1 MKITSSNFD
10 SIKTEMM
17 KKILVP
23 IDFSEYSEYALQVAA
38 TIAKQQNA
46 EIIVLHML
54 GLSEAVLTKDESQ
67 EVAEAV
73 YYMKLAEKRFKT
85 FLDREYL
92 KGIKVSE
99 TVQNYKIFS
108 EINEVAHEND
118 VDLIV
123 MGSHGVSG
131 LREEVFIGSNTEK
144 VVRTSDIP
152 VLVIKNPGD
161 DFKMKEVVFALDFK
175 MENLRSYRNAMKLF
189 ETMDANVHLL
199 YVNLPGDRFKSSG
212 QIEERVKEFLFKADS
227 GNLDMYDKVVYYSDY
242 TVEGGVFN
250 YSNKIDADVIAIP
263 THGRRGLAHFF
274 SGSIGEDIANHAN
287 KPVITF
293 KI

>member
-1 MKITSSNFD
+1 
-10 SIKTEMM
+10 M

-23 IDFSEYSEYALQVAA
+23 VDFSEYSEYALQAA
-38 TIAKQQNA
+38 AILAKHQKA
-46 EIIVLHML
+46 EIMVLHML
-54 GLSEAVLTKDESQ
+54 GLSEAVLIKDEGQ

-85 FLDREYL
+85 FLDKEYL
-92 KGIKVSE
+92 KNIDISE

-108 EINEVAHEND
+108 EINDVAKEND
-118 VDLIV
+118 ADLIV

-152 VLVIKNPGD
+152 VLVIKQPVED
-161 DFKMKEVVFALDFK
+161 FTIQEVIFACDFKI
-175 MENLRSYRNAMKLF
+175 ENIGPYHNAMKLF
-189 ETMDANVHLL
+189 RSLGANVHLL
-199 YVNLPGDRFKSSG
+199 YVNLPGDRFRNSE
-212 QIEERVKEFLFKADS
+212 QIEERVKEFLFKAEA
-227 GNLDMYDKVVYYSDY
+227 GNLEMYDKVVYYNDY
-242 TVEGGVFN
+242 TVENGVYN
-250 YSNKIDADVIAIP
+250 YSNKIDADLIAIP

-287 KPVITF
+287 RPVMTF

>member
-1 MKITSSNFD
+1 
-10 SIKTEMM
+10 M

-23 IDFSEYSEYALQVAA
+23 VDFSENSEYALQAA
-38 TIAKQQNA
+38 AKIAKQQNA
-46 EIIVLHML
+46 EIVVLHML
-54 GLSEAVLTKDESQ
+54 GLSESILTKDEGQ
-67 EVAEAV
+67 EAAEAL
-73 YYMKLAEKRFKT
+73 YYMKLAEKRFGT
-85 FLDREYL
+85 FLDKDYL

-108 EINEVAHEND
+108 EINDVANEHD
-118 VDLIV
+118 IDLIV

-131 LREEVFIGSNTEK
+131 LIEEVFIGSNTEK

-152 VLVIKNPGD
+152 VLVIKNQLE
-161 DFKMKEVVFALDFK
+161 DFKIKEVVFACDFK
-175 MENLRSYRNAMKLF
+175 IENIRPYHNAMKLF
-189 ETMDANVHLL
+189 EVFDANVHLL
-199 YVNLPGDRFKSSG
+199 YVNLPGDRFRNTK
-212 QIEERVKEFLFKADS
+212 QMEERVKEFLFKADS
-227 GNLDMYDKVVYYSDY
+227 GNLGMHDRVVYYNDY
-242 TVEGGVFN
+242 TVESGVFN
-250 YSNKIDADVIAIP
+250 YSNEIDADLIAIP